1 MRYTNLVGTAIGLLG
16 LTSVLAQDRI
26 LEPKR
31 AVRDHI
37 AWLVA
42 LQFELEGPEAAKLKS
57 ALTTVPPPSVGDLVW
72 AGTAD
77 EELTP
82 IEILDEA
89 LVSRQFILALAEVL
103 TRPQLTALFDS
114 VQTRKDR
121 AARAFAQWIGA
132 VIDPV
137 LNVAPEQRE
146 FVGLAWLAK
155 LMAADQ
161 TRKDRAARAL
171 VKRRFGAVIEPI
183 SDVAPA
189 KLIAASRLY
198 SKEPLEGRKR
208 ISSRWEI
215 IHGLLLS
222 GDVSLEAPG
231 FELSDRQREVWR
243 LAKNSTP
250 LMQFP
255 RSRMEDPL
263 RIEAEEIAEALEF
276 EENPNGRNGA
286 GAILPRPV
294 VAANLQDAME
304 QLRRRGYNDQA
315 LGRIVGRIRDTKL
328 WQKVTEEERQD
339 KVREYA
345 EAVIEAHLE
354 SFVELDD
361 DSSRR
366 LSQAVRETLRQW
378 TEEEQSKA
386 FADRTKRD
394 SVRSNE
400 ANSRAGARQ
409 ADRISQEQEPEPVA
423 SSLWGRLLHGI
434 ENSPLIREAV
444 EKILSREARGAYL
457 AAQAER
463 AEFQQNA
470 IRRIVLAA
478 LDLDLLLSPEQRR
491 YAESRLNRQDLDLS
505 PNEWYRS
512 LVRSLD
518 RERFTAWQN
527 ARLELL
533 VAERERN

>member
-26 LEPKR
+26 LEPER

-57 ALTTVPPPSVGDLVW
+57 VLTTVPPPSAGDLVW

-103 TRPQLTALFDS
+103 TRPQLSALFDS

-121 AARAFAQWIGA
+121 AARAFAQWIVA
-132 VIDPV
+132 VVDPV

-146 FVGLAWLAK
+146 FVGLDWLAR

-171 VKRRFGAVIEPI
+171 VKRRFGAVIDPV
-183 SDVAPA
+183 SDVALA

-208 ISSRWEI
+208 IISRWEI
-215 IHGLLLS
+215 IHGLLLY
-222 GDVSLEAPG
+222 GDISLEAPG

-263 RIEAEEIAEALEF
+263 RIEAEEIAEALESG
-276 EENPNGRNGA
+276 ENPNGRNGA

-294 VAANLQDAME
+294 VAANLQDAIE
-304 QLRRRGYNDQA
+304 QLKRRGYDDQA
-315 LGRIVGRIRDTKL
+315 LVRIVERIRDTKI

-345 EAVIEAHLE
+345 EAVFEAHLE
-354 SFVELDD
+354 TFVEWDD
-361 DSSRR
+361 DNSRR
-366 LSQAVRETLRQW
+366 LSLAIQGTLRQW

-386 FADRTKRD
+386 FADRTNRD
-394 SVRSNE
+394 SVRSDE

-409 ADRISQEQEPEPVA
+409 ADRISQEQEQEPVA

>member
-1 MRYTNLVGTAIGLLG
+1 MRHTILVGTAIGLLG
-16 LTSVLAQDRI
+16 LTRVLAQDRI
-26 LEPKR
+26 PEPER

-57 ALTTVPPPSVGDLVW
+57 ALATVPPPSAGDLLW

-77 EELTP
+77 PGRTP

-89 LVSRQFILALAEVL
+89 LGSRQFILALVEVL
-103 TRPQLTALFDS
+103 SRPQLAALFDS

-121 AARAFAQWIGA
+121 AARALAQWIEA

-146 FVGLAWLAK
+146 FVGLDWLAK

-171 VKRRFGAVIEPI
+171 VKRRIVAAIDPV
-183 SDVAPA
+183 SDVALA
-189 KLIAASRLY
+189 NLIAASRWL
-198 SKEPLEGRKR
+198 SKEPLEGRER
-208 ISSRWEI
+208 IIGRWEI
-215 IHGLLLS
+215 IHGLLLY
-222 GDVSLEAPG
+222 GDSSLEFPG

-250 LMQFP
+250 LTQFP
-255 RSRMEDPL
+255 RSRLDDPL
-263 RIEAEEIAEALEF
+263 RIEAEEIAEALESG
-276 EENPNGRNGA
+276 ENPNGRNGA

-294 VAANLQDAME
+294 VAANLQDAIE
-304 QLRRRGYNDQA
+304 QLKRRGYDDQA
-315 LGRIVGRIRDTKL
+315 LVRIVGRIRDTKL

-354 SFVELDD
+354 TFVEWDAD
-361 DSSRR
+361 NFRQ
-366 LSQAVRETLRQW
+366 LSQAIRGTLRQW

-386 FADRTKRD
+386 FAERTKRD
-394 SVRSNE
+394 SVRSDE

-409 ADRISQEQEPEPVA
+409 PDRISQEQEPVA

-505 PNEWYRS
+505 PNAGYRS

-533 VAERERN
+533 VAERERI